1 MEAKNILFKSTNSNR
16 TSLDKAYNKHM
27 ISVMESL
34 DEDKQARWE
43 TYNLVVEVLTESTK
57 MDYMKEIKYRL
68 TDGED
73 PNKVML
79 DIIDRESDNIDGLV
93 WFLKKR
99 IEEYN
104 SKTAAVASFYESQ
117 NKLKS
122 INGIGSIP
130 DIFTQI
136 CLTIDSNN

>member
-27 ISVMESL
+27 ISVMDSL

-93 WFLKKR
+93 WFLKRR
-99 IEEYN
+99 IEEY
-104 SKTAAVASFYESQ
+104 
-117 NKLKS
+117 
-122 INGIGSIP
+122 
-130 DIFTQI
+130 
-136 CLTIDSNN
+136 IDEDFFNRFLV